1 MDLEEAELA
10 AVGQAINFAIG
21 IGARDII
28 LEGDLASF
36 CNWNRCKRYHLGGR
50 FSKYFLTS
58 CDLRK
63 KIIHAGC
70 CGGGSNIKNESVQTM
85 EGKAVLGERRISMRI
100 YWCDLLID

>member
-1 MDLEEAELA
+1 MDLEEVELA

-28 LEGDLASF
+28 LGGDLASF
-36 CNWNRCKRYHLGGR
+36 FFTR
-50 FSKYFLTS
+50 

-63 KIIHAGC
+63 KIIHAGS

-85 EGKAVLGERRISMRI
+85 EDKAVLGERRISMRI
-100 YWCDLLID
+100 YWCDLLIDWLNTDVMNMNGI